1 MRPKPY
7 LILPESKGMISLAV
21 LLVGLAASHL
31 IFEPAYTGYL
41 ISFAFFTIVMF
52 PQILQPRQ
60 SRQGHSLLIFMWISV
75 ASVVAAVT
83 LIQQPAARD
92 VIRDTGAFLSFFVGF
107 VIVPRAIGR
116 DWAGKLLPALSAVG
130 VVISIWTFGAAASA
144 LYDGVGAYRW
154 RGEYVPF
161 ANAWLPYLLL
171 ADYMMMQDK
180 TRPDRGSAIRMG
192 LCVLAIVLSLSRTG
206 LVLLTLFGTVLLLT
220 RSRQWFSSRNGIL
233 RTIAAIVGLG
243 FLGPRIVNLD
253 VVQERIAAGVGDGDL
268 SLGWRD
274 MENTAAVNML
284 NDGGWYHWIFG
295 YGVGARVPLP
305 IGVLDF
311 DGNPTIPH
319 LHNSY
324 YTLLVKFGVVG
335 LIALFICLFLL
346 FSRAWAKRYSI
357 MSYHWSGGLWLL
369 LFILGYA
376 YTLQG
381 LTQWSH
387 LLFFGITS
395 AMLLDMPNR
404 GSAPQ
409 GLAGRQPA
417 FRHPNRPTAPGTR
430 TFRRLS

>member
-1 MRPKPY
+1 MFK
-7 LILPESKGMISLAV
+7 
-21 LLVGLAASHL
+21 
-31 IFEPAYTGYL
+31 PAYTGYL
-41 ISFAFFTIVMF
+41 ISFAFFTMVMS
-52 PQILQPRQ
+52 PQILQQRQ
-60 SRQGHSLLIFMWISV
+60 NRQRHSPVVFMWI
-75 ASVVAAVT
+75 VVALVVATVT
-83 LIQQPAARD
+83 LFQKPASRD
-92 VIRDTGAFLSFFVGF
+92 VIRDAGAFLSFFVGF
-107 VIVPRAIGR
+107 VIIPRAIGR

-130 VVISIWTFGAAASA
+130 VVISIWTLGAAASA
-144 LYDGVGAYRW
+144 FYDGVGAYQW

-180 TRPDRGSAIRMG
+180 TRYDRGSIIRMA
-192 LCVLAIVLSLSRTG
+192 LCILAIMLSLSRTG
-206 LVLLTLFGTVLLLT
+206 LVLLTLFGVSLLLT
-220 RSRQWFSSRNGIL
+220 KSRQWFASGTAFL
-233 RTIAAIVGLG
+233 RTAAVIVAVG
-243 FLGPRIVNLD
+243 FVGPLIFNLS
-253 VVQERIAAGVGDGDL
+253 VVQERLAAGFGDGDL

-274 MENTAAVNML
+274 MENTAAVDML

-324 YTLLVKFGVVG
+324 YTLLVKFGVFG
-335 LIALFICLFLL
+335 LIALFLSLFLL
-346 FSRAWAKRYSI
+346 FSRAWAKRHTI
-357 MSYHWSGGLWLL
+357 MAYHWSGGLWLL

-409 GLAGRQPA
+409 GLAGQQPA
-417 FRHPNRPTAPGTR
+417 FRHPNHPTAPGTR
-430 TFRRLS
+430 TFHRLS